1 MAEQYDLS
9 HGGDTCQG
17 LTAKAERTNMFQVID
32 LGYFAGRV
40 SCECQ
45 LEFICR
51 DAGAVVGDTDK
62 LQSTVR
68 QIDANLSGP
77 GIDAV
82 FDEFLNHGCWA
93 LHDFTRGDFG
103 SDLGRELTYWHAEIL
118 PRNYLRK

>member
-1 MAEQYDLS
+1 MVEQCDLS
-9 HGGDTCQG
+9 HGGDTSQS

-68 QIDANLSGP
+68 QIDANLSSP

-82 FDEFLNHGCWA
+82 FDEVLNHGCLA
-93 LHDFTRGDFG
+93 LDDFTRGDLF
-103 SDLGRELTYWHAEIL
+103 SDRG
-118 PRNYLRK
+118 P

>member
-1 MAEQYDLS
+1 MAEQRDLS

-40 SCECQ
+40 SCERQ

-68 QIDANLSGP
+68 QIDANLSSP

-82 FDEFLNHGCWA
+82 FDA
-93 LHDFTRGDFG
+93 
-103 SDLGRELTYWHAEIL
+103 Y
-118 PRNYLRK
+118 